1 MTGYQLNHLFLK
13 GSSPSHVVLRR
24 FAPDDDNNTANA
36 AGEPIRSSSFQG
48 DGDSFNDD
56 KERAD
61 QAICRSTFSA
71 IQRKLERVGLPVG
84 DGMDGR
90 ATVLAAYSPTH

>member
-1 MTGYQLNHLFLK
+1 MTCYQLNHLFLK

-24 FAPDDDNNTANA
+24 FAPDDDNTANA
-36 AGEPIRSSSFQG
+36 AGEPIRSLSFQG

-56 KERAD
+56 KEHAD
-61 QAICRSTFSA
+61 QAICRSTFPA
-71 IQRKLERVGLPVG
+71 IQRNLERVGLPVG

-90 ATVLAAYSPTH
+90 AIVLAAYSPTH